1 MTIYSVKI
9 NKHQTVKTTSLN
21 EARSLAKQALA
32 DKVAF
37 EKNFIEK
44 CNSADPNPYPPY
56 LSSVSEKMYIRGNEI
71 EYCFYAS
78 IQIARERRKTY
89 RITIKAEN
97 ASQGDYDFNL
107 HSEMEKRIEQREHF
121 NKAEQE
127 KTI

>member
-37 EKNFIEK
+37 EKSFIEK
-44 CNSADPNPYPPY
+44 LNSADPIPFHPY

-71 EYCFYAS
+71 EYCIYAS
-78 IQIARERRKTY
+78 IHIARERRKTY
-89 RITIKAEN
+89 RTTIKAEN
-97 ASQGDYDFNL
+97 ATQGGYDFNL
-107 HSEMEKRIEQREHF
+107 HSEIAKRIEQREHF
-121 NKAEQE
+121 NKEEQE